1 MLYNRKITAQENYGE
16 HSYRDKYFGKKS
28 STVKISTGA
37 NTFFFDWVHENYSS
51 SCQIFCFENENKK
64 IVLGIFQANVE

>member
-37 NTFFFDWVHENYSS
+37 NTFFLIEFMKTIRVHVK
-51 SCQIFCFENENKK
+51 FF
-64 IVLGIFQANVE
+64 VLKMKTEKNSFGYFSGKC